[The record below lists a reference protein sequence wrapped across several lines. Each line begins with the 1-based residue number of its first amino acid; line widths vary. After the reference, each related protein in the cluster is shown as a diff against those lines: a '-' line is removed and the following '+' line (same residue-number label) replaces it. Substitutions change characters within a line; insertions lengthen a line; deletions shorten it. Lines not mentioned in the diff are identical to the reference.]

1 MTILE
6 RLDSRIDNDI
16 QEECF
21 KQDLKRIV
29 RELLPLRASEYK
41 TQDYCQNYLYTEHKD
56 PEELLPGA
64 IDRDLAPSFR
74 SALLSVIR
82 EDKDTFGYLYY
93 RLTCEYN
100 NCHPWGKDH
109 PITDNIPHK
118 ENIWAALEKEKL
130 TEQQITVPTAAKKE
144 ETPKEQAIDIFKKY
158 PKATEILEKAQKAG
172 FFDENFNILIKHEQL
187 GVFAHKFCRKM
198 KQAPFT
204 DNGTNF
210 ALFDKLFGLKVG
222 TLGKAYREGDEEEF
236 GAIIK
241 KKDGGYGGRYKRYL
255 DICNFFKKLNN

>member
-6 RLDSRIDNDI
+6 KLEGRIDNDI
-16 QEECF
+16 QEECL
-21 KQDLKRIV
+21 KPDLKRV
-29 RELLPLRASEYK
+29 VNELLPLRASEYK
-41 TQDYCQNYLYTEHKD
+41 TENYCRDYLYTDDKKPD
-56 PEELLPGA
+56 ELLPGA
-64 IDRDLAPSFR
+64 IDGLMAP
-74 SALLSVIR
+74 ALRRYLLLVIQD
-82 EDKDTFGYLYY
+82 DKDTFGYLYY

-100 NCHPWGKDH
+100 SNYPMGILD
-109 PITDNIPHK
+109 PIRDNISNK
-118 ENIWAALEKEKL
+118 EKILDALEKEKL
-130 TEQQITVPTAAKKE
+130 AEQQIDAPAPDIKEMRKE
-144 ETPKEQAIDIFKKY
+144 EAIKIFNQY
-158 PKATEILEKAQKAG
+158 EKAQMILKKAQEKG